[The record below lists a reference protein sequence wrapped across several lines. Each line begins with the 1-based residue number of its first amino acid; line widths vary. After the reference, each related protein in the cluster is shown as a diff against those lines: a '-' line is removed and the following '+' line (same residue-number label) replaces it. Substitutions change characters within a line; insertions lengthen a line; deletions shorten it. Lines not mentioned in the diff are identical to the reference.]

1 MKIPRVLLAGLV
13 AVGLTGCGLAAGH
26 SSAGS
31 PPAAQGQTGSSRP
44 QPGGTHAQPTPKHA
58 QAGTTR
64 NSFARTHTPSP
75 AGQDGSADTATP
87 TGARAAAAHFYSLY
101 EASRFAEAWELLAPS
116 ARHHIPRN
124 IWTKVH
130 TGCLPAR
137 GGAQARVI
145 GSVTVFG
152 RTAIVSQRLAGVHG
166 THHAARDIFIYGRG
180 GWNYSPDD
188 LAVYQHESVT
198 ADIAAAKA
206 AGLCASGNPA
216 TL

>member
-1 MKIPRVLLAGLV
+1 MKVPRILLAGLV

-26 SSAGS
+26 SPADS
-31 PPAAQGQTGSSRP
+31 PPAAQRQTGSSRP
-44 QPGGTHAQPTPKHA
+44 QQGGTQAQPAPKHA
-58 QAGTTR
+58 QTGTSR
-64 NSFARTHTPSP
+64 ASSARAQAPST
-75 AGQDGSADTATP
+75 AGQDGSAGTATP
-87 TGARAAAAHFYSLY
+87 AGARAAAAHFYSLY
-101 EASRFAEAWELLAPS
+101 EASRFAEAWDLLAPS

-152 RTAIVSQRLAGVHG
+152 HTAIISQRLAGVHG
-166 THHAARDIFIYGRG
+166 THHAARDIFSYGRS
-180 GWNYSPDD
+180 GWAYSPDD
-188 LAVYQHESVT
+188 LAVYQHESVA